1 MDLNDPLPRVVR
13 LRGMLAESLPE
24 GEITPSQALS
34 RSQRRSRS
42 IPRTMR
48 RWGAYI
54 GATALALAAVAVTAS
69 LPAGYTAE
77 VPEYVYCSAG
87 VEAAVAVLEANRTPK
102 PERGYVEPT
111 VIKQGEP
118 LVLTGPGNAPV
129 RFTVAAQLPA
139 GYHQPQVGE
148 ARRRPPALPA
158 EVDSGIG
165 AASAGEHRRVHPGIP
180 QLHLHFARSNNPSQ
194 DDLLASIARIRM
206 RRPALRAA
214 NGDFQYCCCRTT
226 NVLHTEPTAGPTATT
241 EQKPPPPNPCVVP
254 ALKHRTLK
262 AATTEL
268 LHDHCK
274 LGRVTHPHNHDHA
287 QVVVH
292 QSRKPGTRLPQGTKI
307 AVTLGYAR

>member
-1 MDLNDPLPRVVR
+1 M
-13 LRGMLAESLPE
+13 
-24 GEITPSQALS
+24 
-34 RSQRRSRS
+34 
-42 IPRTMR
+42 
-48 RWGAYI
+48 
-54 GATALALAAVAVTAS
+54 
-69 LPAGYTAE
+69 
-77 VPEYVYCSAG
+77 PEYVYCSAG
-87 VEAAVAVLEANRTPK
+87 AEAVVAVLEANRTPK

-148 ARRRPPALPA
+148 AHGEPPALPA

-165 AASAGEHRRVHPGIP
+165 AASAGELEGYIPGYRSYTFTSLAATTLPRTIYW
-180 QLHLHFARSNNPSQ
+180 QASLEFECGGLHFVRRTEIF
-194 DDLLASIARIRM
+194 SIAVVA
-206 RRPALRAA
+206 PPH
-214 NGDFQYCCCRTT
+214 
-226 NVLHTEPTAGPTATT
+226 VLHTEPTAGPTATT

-274 LGRVTHPHNHDHA
+274 LGRVTHPHNHNHA